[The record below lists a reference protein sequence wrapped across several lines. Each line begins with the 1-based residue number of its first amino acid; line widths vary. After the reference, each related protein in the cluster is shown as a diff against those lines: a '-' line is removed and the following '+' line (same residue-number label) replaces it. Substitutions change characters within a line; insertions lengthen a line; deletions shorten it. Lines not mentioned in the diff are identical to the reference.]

1 MKNCYFHFFAAQ
13 ERIKKWK
20 LVAVPIKPEDISNV
34 DSDGWTIIPADA
46 LRRRFELNIQVVAG
60 GVTNRMF
67 KKNLDENSKVPK
79 SKKGNENIYLF
90 IINYYLPT

>member
-1 MKNCYFHFFAAQ
+1 M
-13 ERIKKWK
+13 
-20 LVAVPIKPEDISNV
+20 PIKPEDISNV

-67 KKNLDENSKVPK
+67 KKNLDENSKGPK
-79 SKKGNENIYLF
+79 SQKGNENIYLF